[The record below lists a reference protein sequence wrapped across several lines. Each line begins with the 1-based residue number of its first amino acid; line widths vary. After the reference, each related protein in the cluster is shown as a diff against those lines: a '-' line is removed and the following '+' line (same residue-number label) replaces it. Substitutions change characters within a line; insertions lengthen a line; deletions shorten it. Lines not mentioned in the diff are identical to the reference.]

1 MECADSGKYE
11 QGSKARIRVQNK
23 LKELGSLW
31 YQTAESIGRLNE
43 EGTAKYEEYAPLIE
57 YLENMALTAENNN
70 EAKAISKDFN
80 DLKALVS

>member
-1 MECADSGKYE
+1 M
-11 QGSKARIRVQNK
+11 
-23 LKELGSLW
+23 
-31 YQTAESIGRLNE
+31 NE